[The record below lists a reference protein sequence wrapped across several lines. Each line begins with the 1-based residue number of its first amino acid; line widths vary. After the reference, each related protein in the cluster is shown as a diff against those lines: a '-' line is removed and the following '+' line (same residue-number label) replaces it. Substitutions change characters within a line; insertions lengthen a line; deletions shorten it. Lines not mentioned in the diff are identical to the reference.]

1 MLRVLIADDEAIARR
16 RMLRLLKNE
25 PGVEVVGE
33 CADGHEAVA
42 MVEQLRPDVLFLDI
56 QMPEY
61 DGFAVLREIPADR
74 LPTIVFTTAYAEFA
88 VKAFEV
94 SAADYL
100 LKPFDRERVQA
111 ALGRVRRVRASGDGD
126 DRAARLLALLGEF
139 GLESDQLAR
148 RTPAPP
154 APRPE
159 APLDRL
165 VVKTNGRVLFV
176 RVADIDWVEA
186 AGNYIRV
193 HSQGRA
199 HLVRETMTTL
209 EERLDSHQFLRIHR
223 GTIVNVDRIRELQP
237 WFSGDYVVILGD
249 GTKLRL
255 SRSYRDRMET
265 RLGRPI

>member
-33 CADGHEAVA
+33 CGDGQTAIA
-42 MVEQLRPDVLFLDI
+42 LVEELRPDVLFLDI
-56 QMPEY
+56 QMPEQ
-61 DGFAVLREIPADR
+61 DGFAVLRGIEPAH

-100 LKPFDRERVQA
+100 LKPFDRDRVQA
-111 ALGRVRRVRASGDGD
+111 ALGRVRKIRQVGEGD
-126 DRAARLLALLGEF
+126 DRAARLLLLLEQF
-139 GLESDQLAR
+139 GLESEQLVR
-148 RTPAPP
+148 RPP
-154 APRPE
+154 KPD

-165 VVKTNGRVLFV
+165 VVKTNGRVVFV
-176 RVADIDWVEA
+176 RVADIEWIEA
-186 AGNYIRV
+186 AGNYVRV
-193 HSQGRA
+193 HSPGRS

-209 EERLDSHQFLRIHR
+209 EERLDGQQFVRIHR

-237 WFSGDYVVILGD
+237 WFSGDYVVILAD